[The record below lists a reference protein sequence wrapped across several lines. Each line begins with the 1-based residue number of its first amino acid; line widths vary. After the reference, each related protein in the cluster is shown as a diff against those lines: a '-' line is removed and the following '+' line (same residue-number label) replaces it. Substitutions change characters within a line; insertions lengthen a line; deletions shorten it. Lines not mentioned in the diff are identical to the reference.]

1 MATESFFS
9 NASLA
14 YLASAGAGKDG
25 KTYSIKPTD
34 GTGDFTFSRGSNL
47 AATRVGAD
55 GLIEKGRENLLLR
68 SNDFSNATWIKTNS
82 SVTSGQSGYDG
93 SSDAW
98 LLNKPTDGSFS
109 YFSQGSISLSGIWT
123 NSVYAKKNTLNFIWF
138 RSLGGSD
145 VSCFFDLENG
155 TTGTSNNTILTSIEA
170 VGTDGW
176 YRCSIT
182 ANTSNNS
189 FLIYPTQS
197 NGNLTS
203 GVGSVFLQD
212 AQAEIGLAA
221 TDVISTGATTGKAG
235 LLEDEPR
242 FDYSG
247 GATCPSLLLEPSRTN
262 LLPYSE
268 YLGGLNTFNATPVHN
283 QTTSPD
289 GLTNGVKLDDGAT
302 SNVHRV
308 DYNKAITSGQ
318 DYCFSAFVKRGNI
331 DYAVMKVYDGSNKAA
346 LFNLTD
352 GSVESTIGTLVDYYS
367 EDYGNGWYRL
377 IVIYNAGSAS
387 ASTQLQL
394 CDAPSSFEGSGNA
407 PYQGAN
413 NYIYVYGMMEE
424 QGSYPTS
431 YIPNHSGGSVTRGAD
446 NAAKAEDSLI
456 STQEFTLF
464 FEHKAL
470 GSSGSDW
477 IYRVDIAGTALDIS
491 FYATNSN
498 GLNIYLNAN
507 GGYKFGLFSNDGFTI
522 GSNSKVALSYDGDRL
537 AYFINGS
544 LYDSATGVS
553 FIDDV
558 NTLLIRGQKSIAH
571 KQCLVFPEAL
581 SEADCISL
589 TTL

>member
-25 KTYSIKPTD
+25 KAYSIKPTD

-47 AATRVGAD
+47 AATRIGAD

-68 SNDFSNATWIKTNS
+68 SNDFSNATWTKTNS

-98 LLNKPTDGSFS
+98 LLNKPTDGSIS
-109 YFSQGSISLSGIWT
+109 YFSQGSISLSGVWT

-170 VGTDGW
+170 VGTGGW

-189 FLIYPTQS
+189 FLIYPAQS

-212 AQAEIGLAA
+212 TQAEIGLAA

-262 LLPYSE
+262 LITQSE
-268 YLGGLNTFNATPVHN
+268 YYGGSAWIKTNVVVTDNDAISPEGVQNAAKVVTSSGSVNVKQDSISVTPSTTYTF
-283 QTTSPD
+283 SFWC
-289 GLTNGVKLDDGAT
+289 KL
-302 SNVHRV
+302 
-308 DYNKAITSGQ
+308 TSGTTLKGRFYDNTAGADIEYY
-318 DYCFSAFVKRGNI
+318 DYTSQ
-331 DYAVMKVYDGSNKAA
+331 
-346 LFNLTD
+346 L
-352 GSVESTIGTLVDYYS
+352 TIGEWARVERTFTTPAGCTSIQVWLLAQSATLVTAHY
-367 EDYGNGWYRL
+367 W
-377 IVIYNAGSAS
+377 
-387 ASTQLQL
+387 
-394 CDAPSSFEGSGNA
+394 
-407 PYQGAN
+407 GAQA
-413 NYIYVYGMMEE
+413 EA
-424 QGSYPTS
+424 GSYPTS

-446 NAAKAEDSLI
+446 VCTGAGDATTFNDSEGVLYAEI
-456 STQEFTLF
+456 SALANDGTFRNISVSNGTTAQAIRIYYRSNDDQITFL
-464 FEHKAL
+464 L
-470 GSSGSDW
+470 GSSSGGGITTSIPSATDY
-477 IYRVDIAGTALDIS
+477 IKVAAKYDTDTIKLFVNGALINTISSLTMPTGLQQLDFNIANVLPFYGNAKQVLYFPTALSD
-491 FYATNSN
+491 
-498 GLNIYLNAN
+498 
-507 GGYKFGLFSNDGFTI
+507 
-522 GSNSKVALSYDGDRL
+522 
-537 AYFINGS
+537 
-544 LYDSATGVS
+544 
-553 FIDDV
+553 
-558 NTLLIRGQKSIAH
+558 
-571 KQCLVFPEAL
+571 
-581 SEADCISL
+581 ADCITL

>member
-55 GLIEKGRENLLLR
+55 GLIEKGRENLLTY
-68 SNDFSNATWIKTNS
+68 SNDFSQWSNINS
-82 SVTSGQSGYDG
+82 TDTSGQAGYDG
-93 SSDAW
+93 TNDAT
-98 LLNKPTDGSFS
+98 LLEASAVSGVRIQKTISQNGVFTFS
-109 YFSQGSISLSGIWT
+109 I
-123 NSVYAKKNTLNFIWF
+123 YAKSGTQDFIGLY
-138 RSLGGSD
+138 SSGS
-145 VSCFFDLENG
+145 VNKRAVFDLNQGVFGNETDIIDASMVSVGNG
-155 TTGTSNNTILTSIEA
+155 
-170 VGTDGW
+170 W
-176 YRCSIT
+176 HRCSIT
-182 ANTSNNS
+182 FSASSNTLVTVYVFSS
-189 FLIYPTQS
+189 
-197 NGNLTS
+197 LTS
-203 GVGSVFLQD
+203 SSVSVGDNIYIQS
-212 AQAEIGLAA
+212 AQLEIGLAA
-221 TDVISTGATTGKAG
+221 TDYIESGATTGKAG